1 MRLIKCRN
9 CGNKRPKSEIY
20 QITHITKGGKEEKR
34 NYCSEQCYLYEQNE
48 IKMLKQCQYF
58 VDDIFGYV
66 CVNNEKNKQIKEIT
80 DAGYSRQEL
89 YDCMLE
95 LKQKIQEGLG
105 YRQDIEKEVNRI
117 RYMFAIIK
125 ANIKEITDKKRMD
138 IHKLNQP
145 NINDE
150 IGYREYIEDKTQT
163 NKRKSLLDRIGG

>member
-9 CGNKRPKSEIY
+9 CGNKKPKNEIY
-20 QITHITKGGKEEKR
+20 QIIHTTKGGKEEKR
-34 NYCSEQCYLYEQNE
+34 NYCNEQCYLDEQNE
-48 IKMLKQCQYF
+48 IYMLKQCQYF
-58 VDDIFGYV
+58 VDDVFGYV

-95 LKQKIQEGLG
+95 LKQQIQEGLG

-125 ANIKEITDKKRMD
+125 ANIKEITDRNKINTKQD
-138 IHKLNQP
+138 TYCEDEYIAPIITTKKLNTRVGL
-145 NINDE
+145 ND
-150 IGYREYIEDKTQT
+150 IF
-163 NKRKSLLDRIGG
+163 GGE